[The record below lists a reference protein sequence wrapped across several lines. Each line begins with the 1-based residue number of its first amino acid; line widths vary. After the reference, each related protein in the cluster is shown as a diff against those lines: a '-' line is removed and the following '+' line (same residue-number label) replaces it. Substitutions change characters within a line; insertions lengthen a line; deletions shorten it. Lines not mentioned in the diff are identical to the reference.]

1 MNKDDYAL
9 FKYSIIAPFINGTSG
24 AKSIRSFSSAA
35 ACKEYFFEGL
45 YVRFKPETIRKWIKQ
60 YKDGGYE
67 RLKRKTRSDKRK
79 PRSFDEDILLRIDDL
94 KTEFPK
100 LRATSLHNRLVEEG
114 YILKDDVSVRTFQR
128 FVANRNYLNL
138 NTDHER
144 RSYRFEFPNDSWQS
158 DTTHGPYIV
167 IKGQKYKTYII
178 VFLDDHSRLIVGA
191 KAFFKDTAINMQHL
205 LKESIRL
212 YGLPKQLYCD
222 NGGPY
227 SNKQLRIIC
236 ARLGVNLKNARI
248 YDPESKGKIERFNRT
263 LKDEWMNTF
272 DWNKIKDLDDLN
284 NRLNDYI
291 TKYNSSIHKSIKM
304 SPNESYFKALTSTN
318 IKFVDDDY
326 LNKAFYH
333 TVSRKVS
340 NTGTITIENRTYEI
354 DYSCARKTLEFTY
367 NPHDLSKVY
376 LQDREYE
383 ILDTISNSRK
393 GRKKNADYSK
403 IVNKENEEIKEYE
416 GEWFLWL

>member
-24 AKSIRSFSSAA
+24 SSSIRDFSNAA
-35 ACKEYFFEGL
+35 SGKQYFFKGVYL
-45 YVRFKPETIRKWIKQ
+45 SFNPETIRKWIRQ
-60 YKDGGYE
+60 YKNKGYDN
-67 RLKRKTRSDKRK
+67 LKRKTRSDNKK
-79 PRSFDEDILLRIDDL
+79 SRSFDEDVLLRIDDL

-100 LRATSLHNRLVEEG
+100 LRATSLHKKLVEEG
-114 YILKDDVSVRTFQR
+114 YILKDEVSVRTFQR
-128 FVANRNYLNL
+128 FVANKNYLNL

-158 DTTHGPYIV
+158 DTTHGPYII

-178 VFLDDHSRLIVGA
+178 VFIDDHSRLIVGA
-191 KAFFKDTAINMQHL
+191 RAFLHDTAINMQYL
-205 LKESIRL
+205 FKESIRL
-212 YGLPKQLYCD
+212 YGLPKQIYCD

-227 SNKQLRIIC
+227 SNKQLKIIC
-236 ARLGVNLKNARI
+236 ARLGINLKNARI

-272 DWNKIKDLDDLN
+272 DWNKIKDLDELN
-284 NRLNDYI
+284 LKLQEYI
-291 TKYNSSIHKSIKM
+291 NKYNSKIHNSIKK
-304 SPNESYFKALTSTN
+304 SPNDAYYEGLLKTD
-318 IKFVDDDY
+318 IKYINGEELD
-326 LNKAFYH
+326 KSFYH

-354 DYSCARKTLEFTY
+354 DYSYARKTLEFTY

-376 LQDREYE
+376 LEDKEYGL
-383 ILDTISNSRK
+383 LDTISNSRS

-416 GEWFLWL
+416 G